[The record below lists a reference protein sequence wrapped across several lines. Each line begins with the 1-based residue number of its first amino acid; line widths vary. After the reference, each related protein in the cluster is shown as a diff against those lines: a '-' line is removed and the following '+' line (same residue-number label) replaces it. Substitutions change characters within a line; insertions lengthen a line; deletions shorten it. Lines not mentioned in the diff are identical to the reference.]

1 MKQGELPS
9 SMANN
14 PAVIREKFEQIL
26 EKGMDIL
33 HIAFSSALSG
43 SYNNVYVTAQEL
55 CEEYPDRKI
64 IVLDSLNVSLA
75 ETILIIKANL
85 FLEEGKTLEENA
97 ALLEEYKKH
106 LHVQFTVDDL
116 FHLKRGGRI
125 SGAAAAV
132 GTALNLKPFLYVG
145 TNGNLVSDGTSRGR
159 KKSIR
164 TLAER
169 MKNTLGD
176 APDKTVPVGI
186 VHGNCPED
194 ARMAADFVT
203 ELTGITDIIINDIS
217 PSIGTHAGPGALG
230 ILYYGEE
237 KKN

>member
-1 MKQGELPS
+1 MPPAEFYERMKQGELPS

-97 ALLEEYKKH
+97 ALLEEYKNICMCS
-106 LHVQFTVDDL
+106 L
-116 FHLKRGGRI
+116 RWMI
-125 SGAAAAV
+125 C
-132 GTALNLKPFLYVG
+132 
-145 TNGNLVSDGTSRGR
+145 
-159 KKSIR
+159 SI
-164 TLAER
+164 
-169 MKNTLGD
+169 
-176 APDKTVPVGI
+176 
-186 VHGNCPED
+186 
-194 ARMAADFVT
+194 
-203 ELTGITDIIINDIS
+203 
-217 PSIGTHAGPGALG
+217 
-230 ILYYGEE
+230 
-237 KKN
+237 